1 MTLLVF
7 LMKMNASIHINLY
20 IFSEEFQMKRKV
32 TKGTL
37 NTRTVFSDSE
47 NENEAAES
55 ENPARKKAKRD
66 NHSYSSDTVSGNPM
80 PDMAFGVPS
89 MYLERNQSP
98 SLWISLPRADK
109 SQLLNFVLEDELIR
123 SLPKRFKVF
132 LTDWLFSIQQKMI
145 KMLTN
150 GYLRQAIES
159 ERIECQAY
167 VDRKDHRIFGF
178 LQTVLKIVF
187 KTDKFII
194 FEDDNCDW
202 FDYIQRMV
210 RKKVLTREVNEE
222 KLENMSMQLNETA
235 KENIYPFFTGNHGN
249 KSEEEARFYFSQILR
264 FFVRFS
270 LNTLRHV
277 FKFDSET
284 CHFYYDEELEKK
296 YLDPVTEKYV
306 KSLQTPKSEIVS
318 IGFNSAIKLGAPL
331 MYLERNESSSLWIS
345 FPRAKKSEL
354 LKFVLDQ
361 KLINVTPGPFKVF
374 LTDWL
379 LSVQHEIIGM
389 LKSDSL
395 RTNLRSAKIKVQ
407 EYLHRSEGKLH
418 SFVEEILKLVLE
430 PQSFPIFDE
439 EPLWLE
445 FICKFVGNWSF
456 LKEIDENVL
465 RKSFAPANEYALS
478 DVATFFSGSMQEKN
492 EKANVYYYQ
501 ILRFALKFALN
512 SIRHVFKM
520 DPKNGYFYHDG
531 ELEEVIEE
539 NVGAHDSGS
548 GEELSND
555 DDLEALNQKKVIEE
569 LVEELIT
576 ASLSKHVS
584 FHSTSSVNSKNT
596 TPDSSPEEPNRE
608 KNSEEPMEEDQSDSV
623 RNDGQLEEDAKVAE
637 GNGEE
642 HDSESEDLNPEE
654 EEPMEDSE
662 NSAEAPEPNPVTL
675 NSYIS
680 IKIPFGFPSLYLE
693 RNGYSSLWIT
703 LPRAHI
709 SELLKFI
716 LDDELIQVTPV
727 DLKIFLTDWLLSVQQ
742 QMIRIL
748 KSDELRSNIQWLMIN
763 RQDSL
768 ESKDDK
774 LSVFLEKILKS
785 VLHTAQFPI
794 FEGGKLISNIRSF
807 IGKKLL
813 ERAFDETKLRSA
825 SKDLSKAAKNALL
838 AFLLGTT
845 RPKNQQAQNYC
856 YHIYRFVLKFTF
868 NTLRLVFKFDSG
880 SCRFLYDGEL
890 EIKGVSN
897 PQTEI
902 VEEMEMESEAVA
914 YDSKVGIISM
924 EQSAD
929 VPFDE
934 LSMHSDPFEELEV
947 KPPLPI
953 LVPFG
958 APGHEPESHMYP
970 EEAVPTMTSP
980 DVLSSVPNSGPQS
993 IPAPDGLINAL
1004 GMIIQLNEE
1013 RFQKLESK
1021 IHELEEEIR
1030 KERI

>member
-1 MTLLVF
+1 MALKLP
-7 LMKMNASIHINLY
+7 KN
-20 IFSEEFQMKRKV
+20 KRKV
-32 TKGTL
+32 SSE
-37 NTRTVFSDSE
+37 SDVKTE
-47 NENEAAES
+47 VTEAET
-55 ENPARKKAKRD
+55 PVRKKAKTNRQD
-66 NHSYSSDTVSGNPM
+66 SSSDTISMDLTVVTALGP
-80 PDMAFGVPS
+80 PS
-89 MYLERNQSP
+89 RYLERNQSP

-132 LTDWLFSIQQKMI
+132 LIDWLFSIQQKMI

-159 ERIECQAY
+159 ERIEGQAY

-178 LQTVLKIVF
+178 LKTVLKIVF
-187 KTDKFII
+187 KSHQFII
-194 FEDDNCDW
+194 FGDDNSDW
-202 FDYIQRMV
+202 FDYIERMV

-249 KSEEEARFYFSQILR
+249 ESEEEARFYFSQILR

-284 CHFYYDEELEKK
+284 CHFYYDEDLEET

-318 IGFNSAIKLGAPL
+318 IGFNSAIKLGSPL
-331 MYLERNESSSLWIS
+331 KYLERNESSSLWIM
-345 FPRAKKSEL
+345 FPRAKKSQL

-379 LSVQHEIIGM
+379 LSVQHEMVGK
-389 LKSDSL
+389 LKNDSF
-395 RTNLRSAKIKVQ
+395 RTNLQSAKIKVQ
-407 EYLHRSEGKLH
+407 EYLHRSNGKLH
-418 SFVEEILKLVLE
+418 SFVEDILRIVLE

-445 FICKFVGNWSF
+445 FICKFVENWSF
-456 LKEIDENVL
+456 LEEIDENVL
-465 RKSFAPANEYALS
+465 RKAFTPANEYALS
-478 DVATFFSGSMQEKN
+478 KVASFFSGSMQEKN

-520 DPKNGYFYHDG
+520 DPKNGYFYYDG
-531 ELEEVIEE
+531 ELEEVTEE

-548 GEELSND
+548 GEEFFND

-576 ASLSKHVS
+576 ASFSTHVS

-596 TPDSSPEEPNRE
+596 TPDSSTEEPNRE
-608 KNSEEPMEEDQSDSV
+608 KNSEEPMKEAEVDSM
-623 RNDGQLEEDAKVAE
+623 RNDAELEEKIAE
-637 GNGEE
+637 ENGEE
-642 HDSESEDLNPEE
+642 HGSESEDLNPEE
-654 EEPMEDSE
+654 VVEEPLEDHKSPASSFEEPNAE

-703 LPRAHI
+703 LPRAHK
-709 SELLKFI
+709 SQFLKFI
-716 LDDELIQVTPV
+716 LEDELIQVTPV

-785 VLHTAQFPI
+785 VLHTEQFPI

-838 AFLLGTT
+838 AFLPGTT
-845 RPKNQQAQNYC
+845 RPRNQQAQNYC

-934 LSMHSDPFEELEV
+934 PSMHSDPFEELEV

-970 EEAVPTMTSP
+970 EEVVSTMTSP
-980 DVLSSVPNSGPQS
+980 DVPSSVPNSGPQS